1 MQEYRAVLERPEF
14 GFQPCLVADLLALLA
29 RADWVLPDPLPIEI
43 RDPDDLAFLEVA
55 VAGGADVVVT
65 GHVLD
70 FTLADG
76 ELDVPIL
83 TPRAYIDLLAGRTAR

>member
-1 MQEYRAVLERPEF
+1 MQEYRDVLERPEF
-14 GFQPCLVADLLALLA
+14 GFQPGLVADLLALLA

-55 VAGGADVVVT
+55 VAGGADAVVT
-65 GHVLD
+65 ANVRD

-83 TPRAYIDLLAGRTAR
+83 TPRACIDLLAGRTAR